1 MSERLLPIPE
11 GLVGERA
18 DIALGRLLGMSRSQ
32 ATALLLAGDVLLDG
46 QPLGKSDRLPAD
58 GLLAVTLR
66 PVEPVTPPQS
76 VPGLVIRYEDEDIVV
91 VEKPAGVAAHPSPGW
106 NGPTVTEGLAASGV
120 LLADAGAAERKGV
133 VHRLDVGTS
142 GLMVLAKSELAYR
155 SLKQA
160 FKERTVHKE
169 YHAVVQGRMDPLRG
183 TIDAPVG
190 RDRRA
195 DYRFAVTRDGRPAVT
210 HYETQEAFPHASL
223 LRIELETGRT
233 HQIRVH
239 CAAMRHP
246 CVGDRT
252 YGADPQLADQL
263 GLDRQWLHATSL
275 GFEHPRTHEQLTF
288 TSAPADDLAQAL
300 STLRAMGE

>member
-1 MSERLLPIPE
+1 MSERLLPVPE

-32 ATALLLAGDVLLDG
+32 ATSLLAAGDVLLDG
-46 QPLGKSDRLPAD
+46 RALGKSDRLPAD
-58 GLLAVTLR
+58 GLLTITVRA
-66 PVEPVTPPQS
+66 PEPVAPPQS
-76 VPGLVIRYEDEDIVV
+76 VPGLVVRYEDEDIVV
-91 VEKPAGVAAHPSPGW
+91 VDKPAGVAAHPSPGW
-106 NGPTVTEGLAASGV
+106 TGPTVTGGLAAAGV
-120 LLADAGAAERKGV
+120 LLADAGAAERQGV

-142 GLMVLAKSELAYR
+142 GLMVLAKSDLAYR
-155 SLKQA
+155 VLKQA

-169 YHAVVQGRMDPLRG
+169 YHALVQGRMDPLRG

-195 DYRFAVTRDGRPAVT
+195 DYRFAVTSEGRPAVT
-210 HYETQEAFPHASL
+210 HYETEEAFPHASL
-223 LRIELETGRT
+223 LRIDLETGRT

-252 YGADPQLADQL
+252 YGADPQLAEQL
-263 GLDRQWLHATSL
+263 GLERQWLHATTL
-275 GFEHPRTHEQLTF
+275 AFDHPRTGAPVRF
-288 TSAPADDLAQAL
+288 TSEPASDLAEAL
-300 STLRAMGE
+300 GVLRAMGE